1 LRFLF
6 RVGYNVV
13 AIRECEWMQMKREN
27 KRASDENG
35 DFVPPQRRDGSAY
48 DPRLREFL
56 TEHLT
61 LPRHGRMTEEDLLR
75 EVWRGRFFGVLVC
88 DVDVPEELRDHFA
101 DFEPIFKH
109 AEVSRADLSEHM
121 RAFVDR

>member
-1 LRFLF
+1 
-6 RVGYNVV
+6 
-13 AIRECEWMQMKREN
+13 MQMKREN

>member
-1 LRFLF
+1 
-6 RVGYNVV
+6 
-13 AIRECEWMQMKREN
+13 MQMKREN

-35 DFVPPQRRDGSAY
+35 DFVPPQRRDGAY